1 MEKKQMGHC
10 IMCHQNCVELSDEH
24 VIPKSIGGY
33 YHIYNVCKKC
43 NSSLGAKIDPLLV
56 DSPLLR
62 IIRYT
67 KKLVGHGGKNSYPQ
81 PFSKPENASDGTSY
95 YISEDE
101 HGRLHPHVRTNVKCH
116 HAEDGSLESFTLT
129 LDAENEHE
137 REDIIKKICERNN
150 IQDCRLEIVDEK
162 RTREFPTLRYRFEF
176 SATEFILG
184 MLKIAYEFTCDCI
197 PEYEYS
203 EGGQLLSKILIEA
216 NPESLDKVVAISM
229 KIAEEI
235 MQVWDPLINFS
246 STTDRHY
253 LFLGQSK
260 KGIYCIVSLFNKI
273 CMGFLMDTTRKYQT
287 GGYVYINDISG
298 KCCEKLSMEDL
309 VTKVLSNSGE
319 YTFEF
324 SRRQYK
330 GSQKLKHLDRDGR
343 GLSKTLNGYVL
354 LLDSKGDILGFV
366 PDYLGQI
373 KAGDKKSVITPGYMT
388 TQYFLPKGVFVQQES
403 SKELIPI
410 DRIEYKGHI
419 TKY

>member
-1 MEKKQMGHC
+1 
-10 IMCHQNCVELSDEH
+10 VELSDEH

-203 EGGQLLSKILIEA
+203 EGGQLLSRILIEA
-216 NPESLDKVVAISM
+216 NPESLDKVVVISM
-229 KIAEEI
+229 KIAEE
-235 MQVWDPLINFS
+235 MMRRVWDPLIDFS

-253 LFLGQSK
+253 LFLDQSQD
-260 KGIYCIVSLFNKI
+260 GIYCIVNLFNEI
-273 CMGFLMDTTRKYQT
+273 CIGFLMDTTRKYQT
-287 GGYVYINDISG
+287 GGYVYINDILG

-309 VTKVLSNSGE
+309 VTKVLSNSGG

-324 SRRQYK
+324 SRKQYK
-330 GSQKLKHLDRDGR
+330 GSQKLKHLNRDGR
-343 GLSKTLNGYVL
+343 GLGKTLDGYVL
-354 LLDSKGDILGFV
+354 LLDSKGDILGSV

-373 KAGDKKSVITPGYMT
+373 KEDDKKSVITSGYMIT
-388 TQYFLPKGVFVQQES
+388 RYFLPKGVFVQQES

-410 DRIEYKGHI
+410 DRIEYKNQI

>member
-1 MEKKQMGHC
+1 
-10 IMCHQNCVELSDEH
+10 
-24 VIPKSIGGY
+24 
-33 YHIYNVCKKC
+33 
-43 NSSLGAKIDPLLV
+43 
-56 DSPLLR
+56 
-62 IIRYT
+62 
-67 KKLVGHGGKNSYPQ
+67 
-81 PFSKPENASDGTSY
+81 
-95 YISEDE
+95 
-101 HGRLHPHVRTNVKCH
+101 
-116 HAEDGSLESFTLT
+116 LESFTLT

-203 EGGQLLSKILIEA
+203 EGGQLLSRILIEA
-216 NPESLDKVVAISM
+216 NPESLDKVVVISM
-229 KIAEEI
+229 KIAEE
-235 MQVWDPLINFS
+235 MMRRVWDPLIDFS

-253 LFLGQSK
+253 LFLDQSQD
-260 KGIYCIVSLFNKI
+260 GIYCIVNLFNEI
-273 CMGFLMDTTRKYQT
+273 CIGFLMDTTRKYQT
-287 GGYVYINDISG
+287 GGYVYINDILG

-309 VTKVLSNSGE
+309 VTKVLSNSGG

-324 SRRQYK
+324 SRKQYK
-330 GSQKLKHLDRDGR
+330 GSQKLKHLNRDGR
-343 GLSKTLNGYVL
+343 GLGKTLDGYVL
-354 LLDSKGDILGFV
+354 LLDSKGDILGSV

-373 KAGDKKSVITPGYMT
+373 KEDDKKSVITSGYMIT
-388 TQYFLPKGVFVQQES
+388 RYFLPKGVFVQQES

-410 DRIEYKGHI
+410 DRIEYKNQI

>member
-1 MEKKQMGHC
+1 MGHC

-101 HGRLHPHVRTNVKCH
+101 HGRLHPHVCTNVKCH
-116 HAEDGSLESFTLT
+116 RAEDGSLESFTLT
-129 LDAENEHE
+129 LDAENEHK

-203 EGGQLLSKILIEA
+203 EGGQLLSRILIEA
-216 NPESLDKVVAISM
+216 NPESLDKVVVISM
-229 KIAEEI
+229 KIAEE
-235 MQVWDPLINFS
+235 MMRRVWDPLIDFS

-253 LFLGQSK
+253 LFLGQSQD
-260 KGIYCIVSLFNKI
+260 GIYCIVNLFNEI
-273 CMGFLMDTTRKYQT
+273 CIGFLMDTTRKYQT
-287 GGYVYINDISG
+287 GGYVYINDILG

-309 VTKVLSNSGE
+309 VTKVLSNSGG

-324 SRRQYK
+324 SRKQYK
-330 GSQKLKHLDRDGR
+330 GSQKLKHLNRDGR
-343 GLSKTLNGYVL
+343 GLGKTLDGDVL
-354 LLDSKGDILGFV
+354 LLDSKGDILGSV
-366 PDYLGQI
+366 PDYLGLI
-373 KAGDKKSVITPGYMT
+373 KEDDKKSVITSGYMIT
-388 TQYFLPKGVFVQQES
+388 RYFLPKGVFVQQES

-410 DRIEYKGHI
+410 DRIEYKNQI